1 MLKWLE
7 NFRKTSRSRRLSMIF
22 GFMIFV
28 GLIFVTL
35 GIMAKIKVTPYAT
48 YTNKKEGFSIKFPAY
63 WKPFPR
69 PAEGSVIA
77 FLAPKDSELDYVQ
90 ENVNVSIKVLTA
102 EMTMERLSK
111 VIASQITGTFG
122 EQVDVTEMIPI
133 TLGGRKGYRMAF
145 AGYGK
150 NITNPLLYVT
160 AWIAI
165 KEKVFIITFVGLQK
179 DYPLYEK
186 KVDQIIRSFKFVPVE
201 VK

>member
-28 GLIFVTL
+28 GLILVAL
-35 GIMAKIKVTPYAT
+35 GIMATIKVTPYAT
-48 YTNKKEGFSIKFPAY
+48 YTNKKEGFSIQFPAY
-63 WKPFPR
+63 WKYLPQ
-69 PAEGSVIA
+69 PATGSVIA
-77 FLAPKDSELDYVQ
+77 FMAPKDSELDYIQ
-90 ENVNVSIKVLTA
+90 ENVNVTIKVLNT

-122 EQVDVTEMIPI
+122 EQVDVTEMMPI

-145 AGYGK
+145 AGYGE
-150 NITNPLLYVT
+150 NIANPLLYVT
-160 AWIAI
+160 AWTAI

-179 DYPLYEK
+179 DYPLYQK
-186 KVDQIIRSFKFVPVE
+186 KVDQIIRSFKFIPVE
-201 VK
+201 TR